1 MQGVPLISNIVQKG
15 DGEFW
20 LVDSNAIYGGLYHV
34 ETKTQM
40 EQLPIC
46 RLKIGMICYVK
57 EQDMYYKYLDHAW
70 EPWILSDSNDNI
82 IDEAEIQELC
92 NIFNTNKDDAV

>member
-1 MQGVPLISNIVQKG
+1 
-15 DGEFW
+15 
-20 LVDSNAIYGGLYHV
+20 
-34 ETKTQM
+34 
-40 EQLPIC
+40 
-46 RLKIGMICYVK
+46 
-57 EQDMYYKYLDHAW
+57 MYYKYLDHAW